1 MSYRLL
7 LGIIILFIM
16 GCYYQLTKNAEDF
29 KDYKTNNQNKTV
41 VNKKSSKKITN
52 PYILIY
58 QDKLYGLSIP
68 KRVWSLM

>member
-1 MSYRLL
+1 MSYWLL

-16 GCYYQLTKNAEDF
+16 GGYYQLTKNAEDF

-58 QDKLYGLSIP
+58 QDKLYWLINT